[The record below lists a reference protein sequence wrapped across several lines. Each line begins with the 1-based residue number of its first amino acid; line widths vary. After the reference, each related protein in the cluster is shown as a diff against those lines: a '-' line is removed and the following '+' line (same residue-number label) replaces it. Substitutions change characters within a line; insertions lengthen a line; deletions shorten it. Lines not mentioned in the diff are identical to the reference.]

1 VPSSARSRSKKRK
14 AEAGPKET
22 AEPAAGVAE
31 ELRRLSELRV
41 HLALDVVEAGF
52 KVLAMRYHPDKG
64 GSAET
69 MVTLLQVRADL
80 GKIIDEFY
88 E

>member
-1 VPSSARSRSKKRK
+1 
-14 AEAGPKET
+14 
-22 AEPAAGVAE
+22 
-31 ELRRLSELRV
+31 
-41 HLALDVVEAGF
+41 
-52 KVLAMRYHPDKG
+52 MRYHPDKG